1 MRFGGFIAA
10 LALITSGVQAQGID
24 LSGELSLQSRWYAD
38 RWVSSGEHSSSR
50 ALIVKPTLRGQIGVD
65 SSIEFTPLFRYDSTE
80 NKSTHTDVR
89 EAYLLTYGD
98 WDRNSWELRLGI
110 SRVFWGVAEV
120 HNLVDVVNQI
130 DLIDHPRDRP
140 KLGQPMAHL
149 TIFGDWGMAEAFV
162 LPYHRPRSYS
172 GRLGSIPTARSISEI
187 AQYESGAEEHHV
199 DFALRYSHAVG
210 LVDFGFSSFF
220 GTSREPTFDAPQDM
234 NLPITPYYEK
244 IRQFGIEAQ
253 ITTESNLFKMEAIH
267 RNGQRNRLGREESY
281 NALVLGMER
290 AVYAPFGS
298 KADLTLVTEWLYD
311 SRGQRTTGIWQKDLY
326 VAGFLTLNDVHGTE
340 LSAGIVKDLDSGER
354 SWNMEFKRRLSNN
367 WSIRLEALDDLFMGM
382 NLTFSF

>member
-1 MRFGGFIAA
+1 M
-10 LALITSGVQAQGID
+10 
-24 LSGELSLQSRWYAD
+24 
-38 RWVSSGEHSSSR
+38 
-50 ALIVKPTLRGQIGVD
+50 
-65 SSIEFTPLFRYDSTE
+65 
-80 NKSTHTDVR
+80 R

-149 TIFGDWGMAEAFV
+149 TIFGDWGIAEAFV
-162 LPYHRPRSYS
+162 LPYHHPRSYS
-172 GRLGSIPTARSISEI
+172 GRLGSIPTARSISEN
-187 AQYESGAEEHHV
+187 AQYESGADEHHV

-220 GTSREPTFDAPQDM
+220 GTSREPTFNAPQNMD
-234 NLPITPYYEK
+234 LPIIPYYEK

-253 ITTESNLFKMEAIH
+253 ITTESNLYKMEAIH
-267 RNGQRNRLGREESY
+267 RHGQRNRLGKEESY
-281 NALVLGMER
+281 NALVLGIER
-290 AVYAPFGS
+290 AVYAPFGTN
-298 KADLTLVTEWLYD
+298 ADLTLITEWLYD
-311 SRGQRTTGIWQKDLY
+311 SRGQRATGFWQKDLY
-326 VAGFLTLNDVHGTE
+326 VAGFLNLNDVHGTE
-340 LSAGIVKDLDSGER
+340 LSAGIVKDFDSGER
-354 SWNMEFKRRLSNN
+354 TWNVEFKRRLSNN
-367 WSIRLEALDDLFMGM
+367 WSIRLEALGDLFMGM